1 LGRYRFGPFVT
12 RWLAAAWLG
21 ISCWGRI
28 VLAFVARRLL
38 ATVPVLAMVAVFVFL
53 MLRLTPGDP
62 AAIIAGQNATGAQI
76 AAIRSQLGLDQPIPV
91 QFMIWSGK
99 LLRGDLGQSFFFKA
113 GVAELIGERIGP
125 TLALAT
131 VTMIIT
137 VLIAVP
143 LGVLAAYK
151 HGRWVDRLVMGFSV
165 LGFSVPVFVLGYLLI
180 YVFAIEIKLFP
191 VQGYRSLTAGLWPFL
206 ERLILPGITLSVIYI
221 ALIARI
227 TRASVLEVLGE
238 DYIRTAYAKGLS
250 NRVVLMRH
258 ALRNAAVPIVTVIG
272 IGVALLIGGVV
283 VTESVY
289 NIPGLGRLTVDAVL
303 ARDYPTIQAVILL
316 FSFVYV
322 LINLLI
328 DLSYTL
334 LDPRI
339 RY

>member
-1 LGRYRFGPFVT
+1 M
-12 RWLAAAWLG
+12 
-21 ISCWGRI
+21 
-28 VLAFVARRLL
+28 LAFITRRLL
-38 ATVPVLAMVAVFVFL
+38 ATIPVLAMVALFVFL

-62 AAIIAGQNATGAQI
+62 AAIIAGDNATPGQI
-76 AAIRSQLGLDQPIPV
+76 EEIRDRLGLNDPLPTQLV
-91 QFMIWSGK
+91 IWTGR
-99 LLRGDLGQSFFFKA
+99 LLQGDLGESFFFKRK
-113 GVAELIGERIGP
+113 VTDLILQRVEP

-131 VTMIIT
+131 TTMILTLLVAI
-137 VLIAVP
+137 P
-143 LGVLAAYK
+143 LGVIAAYRQ
-151 HGRWVDRLVMGFSV
+151 GGWLDRGVMAFSVAGFSI
-165 LGFSVPVFVLGYLLI
+165 PVFVLGYLLI
-180 YVFAIEIKLFP
+180 YIFAVELKVFP
-191 VQGYRSLTAGLWPFL
+191 VQGYRSITAGFWPFL
-206 ERLILPGITLSVIYI
+206 QRLILPSLTLSVIYI

-227 TRASVLEVLGE
+227 TRASVIDVLGE
-238 DYIRTAYAKGLS
+238 DYIRTAKAKGLTD
-250 NRVVLMRH
+250 RVILIRH
-258 ALRNAAVPIVTVIG
+258 ALRNAAVPIITIVG

-303 ARDYPTIQAVILL
+303 GRDYPTIQAVILV